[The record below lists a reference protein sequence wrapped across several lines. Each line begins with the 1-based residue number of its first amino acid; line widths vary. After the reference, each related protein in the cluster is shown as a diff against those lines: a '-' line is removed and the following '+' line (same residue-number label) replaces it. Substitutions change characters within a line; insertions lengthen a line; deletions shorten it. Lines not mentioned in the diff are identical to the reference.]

1 MIGQFTS
8 KKSKLTVGNCSSK
21 EFDVFVESN
30 LPLFNP
36 ANIIHDEI

>member
-21 EFDVFVESN
+21 EFDVFVESSF
-30 LPLFNP
+30 PLSNP
-36 ANIIHDEI
+36 ANVIHDEI